1 MNPKAELAELV
12 DDHLSRNS
20 SVATAALGSVVV
32 GLAKILTAYTDAQA
46 KRGNWGTMLGNLR
59 SGVADIAPALP
70 MLRTAGPGV
79 AAIVEMAEREI
90 VFANVMQDEI
100 IRLSAGESTAV

>member
-1 MNPKAELAELV
+1 MNPKTELAELV
-12 DDHLSRNS
+12 DNHLSGRAN
-20 SVATAALGSVVV
+20 VTTAALGSVVV
-32 GLAKILTAYTDAQA
+32 GLAKILTAYMDGQQ

-70 MLRTAGPGV
+70 MLRTAGPG
-79 AAIVEMAEREI
+79 AAMLVEMAEREL
-90 VFANVMQDEI
+90 VFANEMQDEI